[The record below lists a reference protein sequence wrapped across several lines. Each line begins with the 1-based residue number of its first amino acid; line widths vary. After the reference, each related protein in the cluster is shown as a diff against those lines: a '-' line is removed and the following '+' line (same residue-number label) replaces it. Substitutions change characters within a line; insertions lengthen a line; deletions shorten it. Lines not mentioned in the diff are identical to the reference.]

1 MKSDFK
7 SDALQMLQEGRV
19 LGVAARPTVGIRFP
33 ANVQWPYADGRSEAQ
48 VRQKGIHQSSR
59 FERLRIGIINTVNA
73 KLLPLGQ
80 RTRRR
85 SDFRVMPNWVGLATS
100 TAPCLRACSA
110 DIGSLPGPLSFCI
123 VQEPEV
129 QSHKS
134 EVS

>member
-59 FERLRIGIINTVNA
+59 FERLRIGIIKHGKRKAAASWPKDTPQIRFSRYA
-73 KLLPLGQ
+73 ELGGFSNFYCPVCVPVQ
-80 RTRRR
+80 
-85 SDFRVMPNWVGLATS
+85 LTS
-100 TAPCLRACSA
+100 AACQDLFPSA
-110 DIGSLPGPLSFCI
+110 
-123 VQEPEV
+123 
-129 QSHKS
+129 
-134 EVS
+134 